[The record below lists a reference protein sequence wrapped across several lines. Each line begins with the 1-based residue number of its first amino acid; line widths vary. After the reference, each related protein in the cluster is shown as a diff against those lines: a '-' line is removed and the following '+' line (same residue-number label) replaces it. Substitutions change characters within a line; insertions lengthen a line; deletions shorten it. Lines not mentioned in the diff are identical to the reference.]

1 MKYSIHLTL
10 IILAFH
16 SLSSEGTLSKLCNSF
31 SDCTAKA
38 LKTDIY
44 RKKISFYEEALRIFK
59 KSDGDL
65 ARSKVLLLKANATV
79 REALGDTGYKGEIAL
94 KVTHKPEYKS
104 AQLKKATAD
113 LDEAEKQLEELG
125 EGERTLFAE
134 LREMIKSN

>member
-10 IILAFH
+10 FIFAVHVLVAE
-16 SLSSEGTLSKLCNSF
+16 SNVSKLCNSF

-59 KSDGDL
+59 KSDGEL
-65 ARSKVLLLKANATV
+65 SRSKVLLLKANATV

-113 LDEAEKQLEELG
+113 LNEAEKQY
-125 EGERTLFAE
+125 EGFNTSEQALFGE
-134 LREMIKSN
+134 LRELIQSN